1 VGFVVGLFLGGLAVA
16 SALVVVGSLVRVPV
30 PAAARPWV
38 VALAAVPVLA
48 AELGLLRLRLPQNAR
63 QVPQF
68 VTGVPFWGPLQFGA
82 EMGTGMRT
90 YSPSGLPHL
99 VALALLL
106 LGSWPTGLAA
116 GVGFATG
123 RALMT
128 LGFLAAPDHQRADA
142 AFLHG
147 LSRYGWMF
155 TALMGAAMT
164 VLLMPS

>member
-1 VGFVVGLFLGGLAVA
+1 VGLYVGGVAVA
-16 SALVVVGSLVRVPV
+16 AALVVAGSLVRAPV
-30 PAAARPWV
+30 PAGARPWV
-38 VALAAVPVLA
+38 VAAAAVPVLA

-99 VALALLL
+99 AALALLL
-106 LGSWPTGLAA
+106 LGSWPAGLAA
-116 GVGFATG
+116 GAGFATG

-128 LGFLAAPDHQRADA
+128 LGFLGTRDRSRADD
-142 AFLHG
+142 AFLRDLPRYRWVFAG
-147 LSRYGWMF
+147 LM
-155 TALMGAAMT
+155 AAAVA
-164 VLLMPS
+164 VLVMP